1 MSQDERDETSATEE
15 TPDRRAN
22 RVAGSPDRHASRVE
36 WPLVK
41 EPGAALE
48 SHGAHFSFLDFEIDL
63 DRYVGEFN
71 EQVIGAYGQGEG
83 AVLPAD
89 TGIARSLIPPGTG
102 VFRDF
107 SHVAPALPQ
116 FIADKCVACME
127 CVTVCPDTAI
137 LGRIAEPD
145 VLESASAEIVTDEER
160 ADFDSQWMR
169 TAKFFDVVEK
179 KGERGGVF
187 GIHVDPTKCKGC
199 GECVVAC
206 GSHAA
211 LEMVEKSDELIETFR
226 NRHRLIQRL
235 PESPQRFLAKKLPVD
250 LMLNE
255 DRCLLYVGGA
265 GSCAGCGEATAIRM
279 MLAATGDVYAREE
292 IGIIAATGCN
302 TVYGST
308 YPYNPYLV
316 TWSNS
321 LFENAPAVAMGV
333 RARWDQQGWGR
344 KRLWVLG
351 GDGAMYDIGFQSLSR
366 MFCSGMDI
374 KVLVLD
380 TQVYSNTGGQASTA
394 SFTAQE
400 AKMSPY
406 GRVQPGKI
414 EKRKELSNIAFM
426 HPEVY
431 VAQVSTAYINHFQKA
446 IREAN
451 EFQGPALVNVFTTC
465 QPEHGVGDDMAI
477 EQSRRAVQSRAFP
490 LFVHDP
496 RKGDSMRERLSLRGN
511 PATTEDWFTD
521 GKTGEPYT
529 FIDFART
536 EGRFRQ
542 QFSAEGEPSELL
554 QVAQAD
560 RLRNWRL
567 LQELAGLHK

>member
-1 MSQDERDETSATEE
+1 MSKRDRDDSSALDGI
-15 TPDRRAN
+15 PDRP
-22 RVAGSPDRHASRVE
+22 VKRVE

-116 FIADKCVACME
+116 FIAEQCVACME

-137 LGRIAEPD
+137 LGRVAETD
-145 VLESASAEIVTDEER
+145 ALAIASAKIEGGEER
-160 ADFDSQWMR
+160 ADFDAQWVR
-169 TAKFFDVVEK
+169 TTKFFDVVEK
-179 KGERGGVF
+179 KGERGGMF

-211 LEMVEKSDELIETFR
+211 LEMIEKSDDLIETFR
-226 NRHRLIQRL
+226 KRHRRFRDL
-235 PESPQRFLAKKLPVD
+235 PESPQRFLARKLPID

-279 MLAATGDVYAREE
+279 MLAATGDVYTREE

-333 RARWDQQGWGR
+333 RARWNQQGWHA

-366 MFCSGMDI
+366 MLCSGMDI

-406 GRVQPGKI
+406 GRVQPGKL

-431 VAQVSTAYINHFQKA
+431 VAQVSTAYVNHFQGA

-451 EFQGPALVNVFTTC
+451 EFPGPALVNVFTTC

-496 RKGDSMRERLSLRGN
+496 RKGEHMRERLSLRGN
-511 PATTEDWFTD
+511 PSMTEDWPKD
-521 GKTGEPYT
+521 GKTGKPYT
-529 FIDFART
+529 FTDFART

-542 QFSAEGEPSELL
+542 QFSADGEPSELL
-554 QVAQAD
+554 LAAQSD

>member
-1 MSQDERDETSATEE
+1 MSKQDDDSCAIAGIPER
-15 TPDRRAN
+15 P
-22 RVAGSPDRHASRVE
+22 ASHVE
-36 WPLVK
+36 WPLTK

-48 SHGAHFSFLDFEIDL
+48 SHGAHFAFHEFEIDL
-63 DRYVGEFN
+63 DRYVGAFN

-107 SHVAPALPQ
+107 SHVAPALPH
-116 FIADKCVACME
+116 FIAEQCVACME

-137 LGRIAEPD
+137 LGHIAEPD
-145 VLESASAEIVTDEER
+145 VLASATAEIEDADER
-160 ADFDSQWMR
+160 ADFEAQWVR
-169 TAKFFDVVEK
+169 TTKFFDVVEK
-179 KGERGGVF
+179 KGERGGMF
-187 GIHVDPTKCKGC
+187 GIHIDPTKCKGC

-211 LEMVEKSDELIETFR
+211 LEMVEKSEELIETFR
-226 NRHRLIQRL
+226 ARHRRIQDL
-235 PESPQRFLAKKLPVD
+235 PESPERFLARKLPVD
-250 LMLNE
+250 LMLNA

-279 MLAATGDVYAREE
+279 MLAATGEMYTRDE

-333 RARWDQQGWGR
+333 RVRWDQQGWQS

-366 MFCSGMDI
+366 MLCSGMDI

-394 SFTAQE
+394 SFTSQE

-406 GRVQPGKI
+406 GRVVPGKQ

-431 VAQVSTAYINHFQKA
+431 VAQTATAYVNHFQRV

-451 EFQGPALVNVFTTC
+451 EFPGPALVNVFTTC

-490 LFVHDP
+490 LFVFDP
-496 RKGDSMRERLSLRGN
+496 RKGERIRERLSLRGN
-511 PATTEDWFTD
+511 PSMTEDWPVD

-529 FIDFART
+529 FVDYART
-536 EGRFRQ
+536 EGRFRR
-542 QFSAEGEPSELL
+542 QFSAAGEPSESLL
-554 QVAQAD
+554 AAQAD
-560 RLRNWRL
+560 RLHNWRM
-567 LQELAGLHK
+567 LQELAGLEK

>member
-1 MSQDERDETSATEE
+1 MSKDRDDSAAIDET
-15 TPDRRAN
+15 PQR
-22 RVAGSPDRHASRVE
+22 PASRVE

-63 DRYVGEFN
+63 DRFVGEFN
-71 EQVIGAYGQGEG
+71 EQVIGAYGQGAG

-89 TGIARSLIPPGTG
+89 TGIARSLVPPGTG

-116 FIADKCVACME
+116 FVADNCVACME
-127 CVTVCPDTAI
+127 CVNVCPDTAI
-137 LGRIAEPD
+137 LGCVSEPE
-145 VLESASAEIVTDEER
+145 VLASASAAIVTDAER
-160 ADFDSQWMR
+160 ADFDAQWVR
-169 TAKFFDVVEK
+169 TTKFYDVVEK
-179 KGERGGVF
+179 KGEQGGMF
-187 GIHVDPTKCKGC
+187 NIHIDPTKCKGC

-206 GSHAA
+206 GNHEA
-211 LEMVEKSDELIETFR
+211 LEMIEKTEDLIESFR
-226 NRHRLIQRL
+226 NRHRLIQDL
-235 PESPQRFLAKKLPVD
+235 PETPERFLARKLPVD

-279 MLAATGDVYAREE
+279 MLAATGDMYKREE

-302 TVYGST
+302 TVYGAT

-333 RARWDQQGWGR
+333 RVRWDQQGWQG

-366 MFCSGMDI
+366 MLCSGMDI

-394 SFTAQE
+394 SYTSQE

-414 EKRKELSNIAFM
+414 ERRKELSNIAFM

-431 VAQVSTAYINHFQKA
+431 VAQTSTAYVNHFQGV

-451 EFQGPALVNVFTTC
+451 EFPGPALVNVFTTC

-477 EQSRRAVQSRAFP
+477 VQSRRAVQSRAFP

-496 RKGDSMRERLSLRGN
+496 RKGERMRDRLSLRGN
-511 PATTEDWFTD
+511 PSVSEDWAKD

-536 EGRFRQ
+536 EGRFRR
-542 QFSAEGEPSELL
+542 QFNADGEPSEQLL
-554 QVAQAD
+554 SAQAD

-567 LQELAGLHK
+567 LQELAGLQK